1 MELNIRCSTW
11 IREEDEKVLKILQKS
26 EKMLSAEE
34 LASRTGL
41 PLPRVQH
48 TLTMLANQSSHMKKV
63 KEFF

>member
-34 LASRTGL
+34 LASRTCL

-48 TLTMLANQSSHMKKV
+48 TLTMLANQSSHMKEV